1 MKTRFFV
8 LIVVLLEL
16 TIKMTAQMTSSVVF
30 SYDDDGNRT
39 SVEYVIIRFQE
50 NTTDELSSDNMD
62 EIGNVD
68 ISIYPNPT
76 TGFIVLSVDSDDY
89 TQIFNAKL
97 MSFDGTTI
105 AEKKVANNREEFNL
119 TQVPAGIYFLSTD
132 YNGEKQLW
140 KIIKR

>member
-132 YNGEKQLW
+132 YNGEQQLW